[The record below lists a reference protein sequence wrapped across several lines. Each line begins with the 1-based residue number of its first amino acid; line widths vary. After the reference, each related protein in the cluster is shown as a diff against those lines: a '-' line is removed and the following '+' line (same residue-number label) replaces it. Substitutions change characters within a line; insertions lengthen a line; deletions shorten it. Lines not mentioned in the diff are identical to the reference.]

1 MQRLGGNRGNEET
14 WNPRKEPFPFDAD
27 DDKTQVERYIR
38 EKYILGKYRFSEV
51 LPEDFGA
58 ESRPT
63 SRANSRSTMHSEEY
77 DYGRHSSNGSRRER
91 ERAASVSSRRDVAP
105 ATASDLAMPSRRAT
119 ISSRPATT
127 AAPNVATP
135 LPTPAPGPSAAAIQ
149 AQATGLVQQYYDPNT
164 GVVYMDQQQYASTLQ
179 QQQAMQQ
186 QALQQQAM
194 QQQAMQQQALQQQ
207 ALQQQALQ
215 QQAMLQQAQQ
225 QANKN
230 AIMGLYARPDMYTT
244 PVEITPTNP
253 LYPQMTAQMAQQQQQ
268 QQAQQYP
275 QQYQQQFR

>member
-1 MQRLGGNRGNEET
+1 
-14 WNPRKEPFPFDAD
+14 
-27 DDKTQVERYIR
+27 
-38 EKYILGKYRFSEV
+38 
-51 LPEDFGA
+51 
-58 ESRPT
+58 
-63 SRANSRSTMHSEEY
+63 MHSEEY
-77 DYGRHSSNGSRRER
+77 DYGRQSSNGSRRER

-207 ALQQQALQ
+207 ALQQAALQ
-215 QQAMLQQAQQ
+215 QQAMQQQAQQ

-268 QQAQQYP
+268 QQQAQQYP